1 MYNEQHFSKNINMTK
16 RFISLTLVIVLA
28 FMGIAGRVGY
38 IMLSGSY
45 AASDGYNSYTLVID
59 KLLPNLYYSNGSKIT
74 NNKFSYVAV
83 IRPNRE
89 CLFELNDFYTQ
100 KEKNEITDELSKGY
114 PVVYKIGSDYRY
126 KAKAI
131 QIFRDYYSSNTCSQL
146 INESSSGL
154 LSYIDDKGGSNKIN
168 FSVDANGRLLSGDS
182 GTVIDDGY
190 SAKNG
195 YALTLD
201 ENLQKILFD
210 ACGDMKNGCAV
221 IMDVKTG
228 NILACVT
235 KPDDSYTNKPFR
247 QYAVGSVF
255 KIIVAVCAEEN
266 SVDIKY
272 NCTGSITVGDTTYSC
287 QNNHIHGEQGLRE
300 ALANSCNCYF
310 VNLSLALGYNKILTT
325 ARALG
330 FGDTTNIFGKWNINN
345 ANLPTEDLLK
355 SKGQLALLGFGQGTL
370 TSTPVQICSSLCTI
384 ANSGYKNNINLVE
397 STVNVNGGHTPYKRE
412 SPQQVLSKTA
422 CDKVVSYLRYVV
434 TNGTGSNAE
443 DSNKKSAGKTATA
456 QTGQYAFGT
465 ETLNTWFAGVYPYDN
480 PKYAIV
486 IMTEQGTSGA
496 ENCCPI
502 YRTVV
507 EKISDL

>member
-1 MYNEQHFSKNINMTK
+1 MK
-16 RFISLTLVIVLA
+16 RLISLTLVITLA
-28 FMGIAGRVGY
+28 FSGIAGRIGY
-38 IMLSGSY
+38 IMLSGGY
-45 AASDGYNSYTLVID
+45 AASEGYNSYTLIID
-59 KLLPNLYYSNGSKIT
+59 RLVPNLYYKNGSKIT

-100 KEKNEITDELSKGY
+100 KDKSEITSELSKGY
-114 PVVYKIGSDYRY
+114 PVVTKINSDYRY

-131 QIFRDYYSSNTCSQL
+131 QIYRDYYSSNTCPQL

-154 LSYIDDKGGSNKIN
+154 LSYIDEDGGANKIN
-168 FSVDANGRLLSGDS
+168 FSVDANGRLLPGDS

-190 SAKNG
+190 TSKAG
-195 YALTLD
+195 YGLTID
-201 ENLQKILFD
+201 ENLQSILY
-210 ACGDMKNGCAV
+210 ASCKNLKNGCAV

-228 NILACVT
+228 GILACIT

-247 QYAVGSVF
+247 QYPVGSVF
-255 KIIVAVCAEEN
+255 KVIVAACAEEN
-266 SVDIKY
+266 DINLKY
-272 NCTGSITVGDTTYSC
+272 NCTGNITVGDTTYSC
-287 QNNHIHGEQGLRE
+287 QNNHIHGEQGLRQ

-310 VNLSLALGYNKILTT
+310 VNLSLELGYNKILTT

-345 ANLPTEDLLK
+345 ANLPSENVLK
-355 SKGQLALLGFGQGTL
+355 SKGQLALLGFGQGIL
-370 TSTPVQICSSLCTI
+370 TSTPIQICSSLCTI
-384 ANSGYKNNINLVE
+384 ANSGYKNDIKLVN
-397 STVNVNGGHTPYKRE
+397 SAVNENGVYSPYKRN
-412 SPQQVLSKTA
+412 SPNQVISRNA
-422 CDKVVSYLRYVV
+422 CDKVISYLRYVV

-456 QTGQYAFGT
+456 QTGQYAFGR
-465 ETLNTWFAGVYPYDN
+465 EILNTWFAGVYPYDN

-486 IMTEQGTSGA
+486 IMAENGTSGA
-496 ENCCPI
+496 ENCCPV